1 MQRALEEFVLALRGS
16 GLEPGL
22 SECVDAYRA
31 ARIVGLDDRDR
42 LREALGA
49 TLAKTEPGRAIF
61 DDVFERYFS
70 FTMFGEGLPETA
82 ETPETEPGDDDGNA
96 ANGKAPP
103 SGDART
109 PTDVLLRMIETADR
123 AGLAGR
129 LRAAEQQVGI
139 TGAWL
144 PTQRGLYTR
153 RMLDAMGAGDLI
165 AEEHALAAQPSRSAA
180 TESRIS
186 RLHAARGRL
195 FEEVRDHVARRLVLY
210 GKSATEKLRDTTLS
224 TQRLSSIERRD
235 FDRMLRLIHK
245 LVRRLATR
253 HALRQRRQ
261 RRGVLDVRR
270 TLARNVA
277 YGGVLFETRWK
288 NRPISKPKV
297 IAICD
302 VSRSVASYARFL
314 LLLLYGLRDVLPDVR
329 SFAFTHRLVDVSG
342 HFDRDP
348 PHIAI
353 ERVLDQVGGTG
364 TNYGTMLRDFAT
376 QELAKVDRRTTVIM
390 LGDGRNNHAEPE
402 VQVMRDLHKRARRVV
417 WLNPEPRSFWAL
429 GDSEMPRYAP
439 CCHTVRECGTLVQL
453 ERAVDNLLRNTGS
466 NG

>member
-1 MQRALEEFVLALRGS
+1 
-16 GLEPGL
+16 
-22 SECVDAYRA
+22 
-31 ARIVGLDDRDR
+31 
-42 LREALGA
+42 
-49 TLAKTEPGRAIF
+49 
-61 DDVFERYFS
+61 
-70 FTMFGEGLPETA
+70 
-82 ETPETEPGDDDGNA
+82 
-96 ANGKAPP
+96 
-103 SGDART
+103 
-109 PTDVLLRMIETADR
+109 MIETADR

-245 LVRRLATR
+245 LARRLATR

-402 VQVMRDLHKRARRVV
+402 VQVMRPSLIHI
-417 WLNPEPRSFWAL
+417 
-429 GDSEMPRYAP
+429 
-439 CCHTVRECGTLVQL
+439 
-453 ERAVDNLLRNTGS
+453 
-466 NG
+466 